1 MRYLLLSVLVV
12 SLVGVLVIP
21 NAVAETY
28 NVSNA
33 PGSSTPGCENTN
45 SCFIPNVLNI
55 QVGDSV
61 IWTNDDTTVHT
72 ITSGTS
78 SGGTDGAFD
87 SDLIQPGNS
96 YSITFPNAYSYNYF
110 CVVHPWMEG
119 IVTVTSSTPT
129 PPTINVSTDKSSYQS
144 GDTIIISGT
153 ITNPIEGKDVM
164 IKIIAPS
171 GNIVDV
177 SQIVVSNSGRFSTSV
192 YAGFEPTGTYTVAAN
207 YGSASDTSYFAMK
220 QQTTPTGPTPL
231 TLILNQVP
239 STAQE
244 GDTITFSGQLLT
256 KDRQFFISGAL
267 IAIRDNVSLGTD
279 TQIGTVTTSDT
290 DGTFTFT
297 WKAVPRIYSGDYQF
311 YAETV
316 CLLSTAGQ
324 RM

>member
-12 SLVGVLVIP
+12 CMIGIMIP
-21 NAVAETY
+21 SAFAETY

-45 SCFIPNVLNI
+45 SCFIPSVLNI

-87 SDLIQPGNS
+87 SSLVQPGSS
-96 YSITFPNAYSYNYF
+96 YTLTFPGVDTYNYF

-153 ITNPIEGKDVM
+153 ITNPIEGKDVV
-164 IKIIAPS
+164 IKSIAPS

-177 SQIVVSNSGRFSTSV
+177 RQIVVSNP
-192 YAGFEPTGTYTVAAN
+192 AYTDEEKRPEF
-207 YGSASDTSYFAMK
+207 DT
-220 QQTTPTGPTPL
+220 
-231 TLILNQVP
+231 
-239 STAQE
+239 
-244 GDTITFSGQLLT
+244 TI
-256 KDRQFFISGAL
+256 
-267 IAIRDNVSLGTD
+267 
-279 TQIGTVTTSDT
+279 
-290 DGTFTFT
+290 
-297 WKAVPRIYSGDYQF
+297 
-311 YAETV
+311 
-316 CLLSTAGQ
+316 
-324 RM
+324 